1 MIWISQR
8 AHRKQYNFSKQTS
21 QLFSQTTESEVTKR
35 PGSRVQIPRG
45 SLPGR
50 LFPCLKRSIASRV
63 RPGNHASKRCY
74 IQPRALPQALP
85 QAQSYIQYTDITR
98 SSCPDFPRARGSL
111 GCQQPHQIYLFTRNL
126 GQWKPTYLCHSDP
139 TNSQLYYMWTMWC
152 VWLKFKKDSDLLF
165 IFSPSVA
172 SWGMTKIR
180 SVTRLYKR
188 VGPYS
193 IYYSLWIFKTF
204 RPAGCAI
211 GWTSV
216 RFTARC
222 TAGWRVAQ
230 RVVVRL

>member
-1 MIWISQR
+1 M
-8 AHRKQYNFSKQTS
+8 
-21 QLFSQTTESEVTKR
+21 TKR
-35 PGSRVQIPRG
+35 PGSRVQIPLG

-50 LFPCLKRSIASRV
+50 LFPCLQRSIASRV
-63 RPGNHASKRCY
+63 RLENHASKRCY

-111 GCQQPHQIYLFTRNL
+111 GCQQPHQIYLFTRIL

-193 IYYSLWIFKTF
+193 IYVFIIAYEYSKRFVQPVMQLAGRVYALQPVVQPVDVLHSGLWSGSSSSSFIRSK
-204 RPAGCAI
+204 
-211 GWTSV
+211 
-216 RFTARC
+216 
-222 TAGWRVAQ
+222 
-230 RVVVRL
+230 